1 MMVSWLLLYTMVI
14 VGALPGLTVGG
25 ESLLFFLQDEK
36 IIIVTQ
42 RARKINTDGFGCM
55 VVSV

>member
-1 MMVSWLLLYTMVI
+1 MVSWLLLYTMVI